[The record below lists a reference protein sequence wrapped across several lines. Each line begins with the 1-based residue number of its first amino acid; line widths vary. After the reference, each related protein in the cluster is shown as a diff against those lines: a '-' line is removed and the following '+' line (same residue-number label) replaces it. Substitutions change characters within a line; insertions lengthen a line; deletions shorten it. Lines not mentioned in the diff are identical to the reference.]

1 MAKQLNVALDF
12 TANTTQAKQQI
23 QELQQLL
30 TKVAY
35 STDLGVNPEQ
45 MQKASAAAKELA
57 IHLNEAYNTS
67 TGNYDLSK
75 LNASLARSKTSV
87 TELSNGLLQAGA
99 TGQQAFIKLAQS
111 IAAAD
116 QPMITLNARLQDFL
130 TTVKNTVKWQI
141 SSSMIHGV
149 MGALQGAYG
158 YAQDLN
164 KSLND
169 IRIVTGH
176 NIDYMDKFADKANKA
191 AKALS
196 TSTLNYT
203 DASLIYYQQGL
214 SDQEVE
220 DRTAVTIKMANAAGE
235 SADKVSEQLTAVWNN
250 FYDGSQSLEY
260 YADVMTALGAATA
273 SSTDEIAEG
282 LEKFAAVSNTVGLSY
297 EYATSALATVTA
309 TTRQSADVV
318 GTAFK
323 TLFARIQDLEL
334 GETLDDG
341 TTLGKYSQALDAVG
355 VEIKDATGGLRD
367 MDDILSDLGEKWN
380 SFDAEGNPLISKD
393 AKVALAQTVAGV
405 RQYTQLMALMD
416 NWDFMKENLETARN
430 ATGTLTEQQKIYEES
445 WEAANKRLKASF
457 QSLYQDLIDD
467 KFFIKFTDFLSD
479 MIDGVDSFVDKVG
492 GLKTIMI
499 GILSL
504 VTNLLSSR
512 IQPAI
517 DNIINNI
524 QVMAGGAN
532 KVYSK
537 IRNEMNEQINI
548 VSNKYNLSDYDKQSL
563 QNVSQLNIMKQK
575 LADQTDRLSDSER
588 RLAEITIQG
597 FEMSQQEILKTTK
610 QLSEYKTQ
618 VQELQEAIPDG
629 GIDYSNKRSS
639 YIKALE
645 KGANNQT
652 ASEINTSNNTTE
664 IQILQQNLKA
674 LSDAAFNAEVA
685 VDGSIKTISQKFMEL
700 GQAGQEQV
708 VQGSEA
714 FSDLISQLSPFSAEL
729 DKLSNNSIQSQTA
742 IKGMKREIEVLG
754 GSLPETIRNSEA
766 VNNAFKAIET
776 AQGPKEL
783 KKAIIELQTA
793 LKNTEINGKNVNQV
807 LSQLGVKKQ
816 DINLIVNGYKE
827 ISTQEEKLINQ
838 QKDLNNQLN
847 NFNPKHLGTIAEN
860 FVRLTSVSMSA
871 VMSINSFKAGI
882 ESLTDPDLSGWEKF
896 SSAIMSF
903 SFAFGSLKSTI
914 SGSMEIFNNLRTSLY
929 SNYTTM
935 MLTAEGTEAAAAAK
949 IHHEAV
955 TWLQCAAEQVHKGI
969 LDQESFALGLVNL
982 GFKKDIAAK
991 IADAAATGGLSAA
1004 MKVLN
1009 AELKTTIVSLLATLG
1024 PILVVI
1030 AAVAALGF
1038 AIYTAIKRSQAFEA
1052 ELKQSSKD
1060 LAELKNNLNNV
1071 NSEVQKVNSSLDG
1084 LSSKYDA
1091 FKDLTYG
1098 TTEWREALYEVNN
1111 EVQDLID
1118 NYNKAADASDQ
1129 LIEGV
1134 DYYRDQ
1140 YNALHLTESGTA
1152 KIKEQNITTQNNAQ
1166 TAVNAQN
1173 YRNEQLQLQKDKM
1186 TLASNTNYLANHQPA
1201 ETTTKTVTIVV
1212 PDVQA
1217 FGGSTGSTTTLSY
1230 EKTETKTPSHGYNIN
1245 AGNGAFGGAGP
1256 NMSTTP
1262 KYQYDAA
1269 LTQADIDRIIKAATE
1284 NIEFDFGSVDDLINE
1299 GGLSEEAAKLVAS
1312 SSETQ
1317 KALQK
1322 LTTETSRLADSYAN
1336 DILNDLLARGLDL
1349 SGYDEQYRMG
1359 VGKAIAQDTLDYQQQ
1374 IMKSRASNSGNEL
1387 TQSEVSDYLTGLGYF
1402 VEAVDTNDFQNFIS
1416 GNQVLTVKLQDENG
1430 GIIENSDT
1438 SFSYKSLLE
1447 GFALQQAQEEA
1458 LGWQDNYY
1466 DEQGYTE
1473 QAHNAVQD
1481 IQGAWGEQNFNS
1493 DLIQAQGEN
1502 FGGGAMPE
1510 EIERLSNFLS
1520 ENAGS
1525 FSEIVGVSE
1534 EDIELWSKSV
1544 KNLTDNF
1551 ELLDRAIREDDV
1563 GAINELR
1570 EAMGSLG
1577 THGQELI
1584 DKLSKAWD
1592 DGSNKIKDYSSYW
1605 EGVAS
1610 DSVSWSGEVQEA
1622 LDDFVDKNA
1631 DVLSDLAGVSKD
1643 TFKQL
1648 YKDNKGYAKKVGKL
1662 LPGVVKGNKKDL
1674 LQLTKDTY
1682 TAFYT
1687 TEQNIETIT
1696 KNIEKST
1703 NKDLKDA
1710 FAGFE
1715 DTSAF
1720 IENQFSILQKA
1731 ADKLTND
1738 PLNFDAGPA
1747 IQALNF
1753 LIQTLGLTK
1762 TQAQDLA
1769 AAFSLSAEITEN
1781 PTEQP
1786 GVEKAAV
1793 YTNNLDR
1800 HGHHLDPPQSV
1811 EVDVTDYMTLPT
1823 VTAINGLGD
1832 KFEGKLIE
1840 KGPKNPQPTSGDGGG
1855 SSGGGGGDS
1864 YTPPP
1869 PKEYDDEIERYHVI
1883 KQQIED
1889 LEEIMDHLAKAKDRA
1904 FGTSKLEIMDQ
1915 EIEKYGEMIDLQ
1927 NQYLAEIEDYWKK
1940 DRDLIASYGAIF
1952 DETGVII
1959 NYDEIMKRQIDK
1971 YNASIGKNEEADDAA
1986 EEAYNDFLEALD
1998 QYEETNNLRQEELE
2012 KLYDLQTELADVIF
2026 EKTQYKIEIKIAV
2039 KDDELEYLEYLLS
2052 KIEDDAYAAAE
2063 AIALMGEKA
2072 ENALEKTKIY
2082 SEGLMELLS
2091 NHGINSLEELDN
2103 LSVDDLKAKE
2113 FTEDEIDQIREWKTS
2128 ILEANQEL
2136 LEMRNTI
2143 QEKVLDSFDQFS
2155 EDLEDQM
2162 ELFEHY
2168 QTILESVKD
2177 ITSLLGTEL
2186 TKSSKEV
2193 IRNLNRAML
2202 DNNINSLAS
2211 QKTVLETYQ
2220 EQQKQAQAAYDH
2232 AKEINDTESIRQWEE
2247 TLSEIN
2253 DKVNEAEEN
2262 FLDIW
2267 QETLEQ
2273 ARDIYEEEMDN
2284 IAKDFEEGISPIY
2297 GAIDVLQDTIGRARE
2312 INEQYLEDYEKTYEL
2327 NKLAREIQ
2335 GSIDNTDIISNKKKL
2350 SALQDEINRK
2360 LKDGTKMSEYDL
2372 KILQQKYELEL
2383 AHQALDDAKNGNE
2396 RVRLARDGNG
2406 NWGYI
2411 YTADEDKIAEAE
2423 QNYEDKLKAMQDANK
2438 EYLQTLEDNILTLQQ
2453 TWQQAISEIN
2463 LSYANGEITKAEQEV
2478 RIAEINEYYAT
2489 RMEQLKGEYEKMFS
2503 NSQEFA
2509 ERFQKYFKDVNLDIA
2524 SSFDKTSLAIKT
2536 GYTSLTELFEG
2547 FWRSHDSYLT
2557 SATMLLEQ
2565 YREKLSEV
2573 SSVAGTISSAFAS
2586 EANGW
2591 AINITGNSKD
2601 VVADVEKIAKNTTDS
2616 FNKVLETASDFEQM
2630 YADRL
2635 DEIIK
2640 KNEDLVTSMREMI
2653 AALSGLET
2661 ATFETNRD
2669 AINNLSTTTPN
2680 NRASTMRNSET
2691 FNTYSLE
2698 QNENSL
2704 MAVQSSL
2711 INAIDNFKPIE
2722 IDKTVSLADS
2732 YLESLD
2738 IDKILQY
2745 ISSSVSVLVNQLG
2758 GLKSFIISTPVEH
2771 TFEQTVNINAD
2782 FPNATDSSE
2791 ILEAFDI
2798 MEEEASQF
2806 ANKKSI

>member
-12 TANTTQAKQQI
+12 SANTAQAKQQI

-35 STDLGVNPEQ
+35 NTDLGVSPEK
-45 MQKASAAAKELA
+45 MEKASAAAKELA
-57 IHLNEAYNTS
+57 FHLNEAYNTT

-75 LNASLARSKTSV
+75 LNASLAKSKTTV
-87 TELSNGLLQAGA
+87 TQLSTSLVQAGA

-111 IAAAD
+111 IAMAD

-214 SDQEVE
+214 TDQQVE
-220 DRTAVTIKMANAAGE
+220 ERTAVTIKMANAAGE
-235 SADKVSEQLTAVWNN
+235 SAEKVSQQLTAVWNN
-250 FYDGSQSLEY
+250 FYEEGGKSLEY

-355 VEIKDATGGLRD
+355 VAIKNADGGLRD
-367 MDDILSDLGEKWN
+367 MDDILDDLGEKWN
-380 SFDAEGNPLISKD
+380 SLDAEGNPLISKD

-416 NWDFMKENLETARN
+416 NWDFMKENVETARN

-457 QSLYQDLIDD
+457 QGLYQDLIDD

-479 MIDGVDSFVDKVG
+479 MVDGVDSFVGKIG
-492 GLKTIMI
+492 GVKPLLI
-499 GILSL
+499 GILSM
-504 VTNLLSSR
+504 VGSLLSSK

-517 DNIINNI
+517 DNTINNI
-524 QVMAGGAN
+524 KVMVGGAD
-532 KVYSK
+532 KAYAK
-537 IRNEMNEQINI
+537 IREDLNQSIQVNQFDENGNNRFTPLQQEQLKGVQRITEAKQRLAVVDKNLSASEKQSAEFFIQGLEMQQQELEKLREKLETTKKSINDFQQATSRAANTKINSAYQTGLNTIEERIFTEDDTDYALKLTTAYDQLSSSYESVLTLGDSIVDAVKTGISEAADEVIILPEQLDGVINNLDDMAQTLENMGEKLNLNTDDIDDWAAYEAAVMGAKEQIKLYAAALPPAIQN
-548 VSNKYNLSDYDKQSL
+548 SSEFQAAML
-563 QNVSQLNIMKQK
+563 Q
-575 LADQTDRLSDSER
+575 
-588 RLAEITIQG
+588 
-597 FEMSQQEILKTTK
+597 LKR
-610 QLSEYKTQ
+610 
-618 VQELQEAIPDG
+618 VDWDIPEEG
-629 GIDYSNKRSS
+629 A
-639 YIKALE
+639 KALRNFTDMLSKSGIVIKSTDFDGVLRSFKIPQE
-645 KGANNQT
+645 QIDKFKQDLRDRNQLEEQF
-652 ASEINTSNNTTE
+652 ATTE
-664 IQILQQNLKA
+664 K
-674 LSDAAFNAEVA
+674 D
-685 VDGSIKTISQKFMEL
+685 
-700 GQAGQEQV
+700 
-708 VQGSEA
+708 
-714 FSDLISQLSPFSAEL
+714 
-729 DKLSNNSIQSQTA
+729 
-742 IKGMKREIEVLG
+742 IEK
-754 GSLPETIRNSEA
+754 SL
-766 VNNAFKAIET
+766 
-776 AQGPKEL
+776 
-783 KKAIIELQTA
+783 
-793 LKNTEINGKNVNQV
+793 
-807 LSQLGVKKQ
+807 
-816 DINLIVNGYKE
+816 
-827 ISTQEEKLINQ
+827 
-838 QKDLNNQLN
+838 
-847 NFNPKHLGTIAEN
+847 
-860 FVRLTSVSMSA
+860 
-871 VMSINSFKAGI
+871 NSFKPEHFMKFPEIFTKLASGI
-882 ESLTDPDLSGWEKF
+882 GGAAMALNSFKSMWESINDPDLSGWEKF
-896 SSAIMSF
+896 SAILTGLSFTLPSAIQAF
-903 SFAFGSLKSTI
+903 SSIKSGLQGLKEQSKITYLESAQAINAETI
-914 SGSMEIFNNLRTSLY
+914 AKAQNSI
-929 SNYTTM
+929 TTY
-935 MLTAEGTEAAAAAK
+935 LQTNAEKVLNGEL
-949 IHHEAV
+949 E
-955 TWLQCAAEQVHKGI
+955 KGEVI
-969 LDQESFALGLVNL
+969 KALNQLGLQS
-982 GFKKDIAAK
+982 DIAAK
-991 IADAAATGGLSAA
+991 VADAMATEGLAGA

-1009 AELKTTIVSLLATLG
+1009 AQMSLFYIKLIA
-1024 PILVVI
+1024 IIAIIALV
-1030 AAVAALGF
+1030 AG
-1038 AIYTAIKRSQAFEA
+1038 AIYLLVKRSKSFDN
-1052 ELKQSSKD
+1052 ELKQSNKD
-1060 LAELKNNLNNV
+1060 LQTLQDNLNDV

-1091 FKDLTYG
+1091 FKNLTYG
-1098 TTEWREALYEVNN
+1098 TTEWREALYDVNN

-1118 NYNKAADASDQ
+1118 NYNKAADANDQ
-1129 LIEGV
+1129 LVEGV

-1140 YNALHLTESGTA
+1140 YSALHLTESGTA
-1152 KIKEQNITTQNNAQ
+1152 KIKEQNTSFQNNAQ

-1173 YRNEQLQLQKDKM
+1173 YRNEQLQLQKDKK
-1186 TLASNTNYLANHQPA
+1186 TLASNTNYLAKHQPA
-1201 ETTTKTVTIVV
+1201 ETTTKTVTIEI
-1212 PDVQA
+1212 PDIQA
-1217 FGGSTGSTTTLSY
+1217 FGGSTGSTTTLQY
-1230 EKTETKTPSHGYNIN
+1230 KKTETKTPSHGYNVN
-1245 AGNGAFGGAGP
+1245 AGNAAFGGAGP

-1262 KYQYDAA
+1262 KYQYDAS
-1269 LTQADIDRIIKAATE
+1269 LTQVDIDRIIKAATE
-1284 NIEFDFGSVDDLINE
+1284 NIEFDFSNVDDLINE

-1317 KALQK
+1317 KALKK

-1349 SGYDEQYRMG
+1349 SGYDEQYRTG
-1359 VGKAIAQDTLDYQQQ
+1359 VGKAISQDTLNYQQR
-1374 IMKSRASNSGNEL
+1374 IMESRASNSGNEL

-1402 VEAVDTNDFQNFIS
+1402 VDAIDTNDFQNFIS
-1416 GNQVLTVKLQDENG
+1416 GEKVLTVKLQDENG

-1447 GFALQQAQEEA
+1447 GFALQQAEEEA

-1473 QAHNAVQD
+1473 QAHSAVQG
-1481 IQGAWGEQNFNS
+1481 IQGSWGEQNFNS
-1493 DLIQAQGEN
+1493 DLIQSQGAN

-1577 THGQELI
+1577 THGQDLI
-1584 DKLSKAWD
+1584 DKLGKAWD
-1592 DGSNKIKDYSSYW
+1592 DSSNKLKDYSSYW
-1605 EGVAS
+1605 EGIAM
-1610 DSVSWSGEVQEA
+1610 DSASWSGEVQEA

-1643 TFKQL
+1643 TFKSL
-1648 YKDNKGYAKKVGKL
+1648 YKDNKGYAQKVSKL

-1687 TEQNIETIT
+1687 TEENIGTIT

-1703 NKDLKDA
+1703 NQNLKDA
-1710 FAGFE
+1710 FAGFS

-1720 IENQFSILQKA
+1720 IESQFSVLQQA
-1731 ADKLTND
+1731 AEDLTND
-1738 PLNFDAGPA
+1738 PLNFNAQPA
-1747 IQALNF
+1747 IDALNF
-1753 LIQTLGLTK
+1753 LIQVLGLTQ

-1769 AAFSLSAEITEN
+1769 AAFSLSAEVTET
-1781 PTEQP
+1781 PTTQP
-1786 GVEKAAV
+1786 GKEKAAV
-1793 YTNNLDR
+1793 YTNNLDE
-1800 HGHHLDPPQSV
+1800 HGHHLDPPKSV
-1811 EVDVTDYMTLPT
+1811 EVDTTDYMTLPT
-1823 VTAINGLGD
+1823 VTTINGLGQ
-1832 KFEGKLIE
+1832 KFDGKLIE
-1840 KGPKNPQPTSGDGGG
+1840 NGPKNPQPTSTDNGGNN
-1855 SSGGGGGDS
+1855 GGGGGSS

-1915 EIEKYGEMIDLQ
+1915 EIEKYHEMIDLQ
-1927 NQYLAEIEDYWKK
+1927 NQYLAEIEDYWQK

-1971 YNASIGKNEEADDAA
+1971 YNASIGKNEDADDAA

-2103 LSVDDLKAKE
+2103 LSIDDLKAKE
-2113 FTEDEIDQIREWKTS
+2113 FTEDEIDQIREWKSS

-2136 LEMRNTI
+2136 LEMRDTI

-2155 EDLEDQM
+2155 DDLQEQM
-2162 ELFEHY
+2162 DLFEHY

-2202 DNNINSLAS
+2202 DNSINNLAS

-2232 AKEINDTESIRQWEE
+2232 VKEINDTESIRQWEE

-2273 ARDIYEEEMDN
+2273 AKDIYEEEMDN

-2335 GSIDNTDIISNKKKL
+2335 GSIDDTDIISNKKKL
-2350 SALQDEINRK
+2350 SALQDEINKK
-2360 LKDGTKMSEYDL
+2360 LKDGTKLSEYDL
-2372 KILQQKYELEL
+2372 KMLQQKYELEL

-2463 LSYANGEITKAEQEV
+2463 LSYANGEITKAEQEA
-2478 RIAEINEYYAT
+2478 RISEINSYYAT

-2503 NSQEFA
+2503 NSKEFA
-2509 ERFQKYFKDVNLDIA
+2509 EKFQNYFKDVSIDIA
-2524 SSFDKTSLAIKT
+2524 STFDKTSLAIKT
-2536 GYTSLTELFEG
+2536 GYTSLSDLFEG

-2601 VVADVEKIAKNTTDS
+2601 VVADVEKIAKNATDS
-2616 FNKVLETASDFEQM
+2616 FNQVLDAASEFEQM

-2635 DEIIK
+2635 NEIIK
-2640 KNEDLVTSMREMI
+2640 KNEDLVNSMREMI

-2661 ATFETNRD
+2661 ATFDTNRD
-2669 AINNLSTTTPN
+2669 AINNLSNTTTSN
-2680 NRASTMRNSET
+2680 YTSTMHNSANIT
-2691 FNTYSLE
+2691 PYKVE
-2698 QNENSL
+2698 QNDNNLIAVQNSL
-2704 MAVQSSL
+2704 TS
-2711 INAIDNFKPIE
+2711 AIDNFKPIE
-2722 IDKTVSLADS
+2722 IDKTISLADS

-2771 TFEQTVNINAD
+2771 TFEQTININAD